1 MIPNTQHLPGISSG
15 MSSGDL
21 AAEEFRA
28 RSSSPRRITEVPEH
42 LRDRYPTLES
52 YLEALHDFL
61 NGN

>member
-1 MIPNTQHLPGISSG
+1 MTDAYRDYYAQKQRDLP
-15 MSSGDL
+15 
-21 AAEEFRA
+21 A
-28 RSSSPRRITEVPEH
+28 PRPITEVPEH

>member
-1 MIPNTQHLPGISSG
+1 

-28 RSSSPRRITEVPEH
+28 RSSTPKRKPITEVPEH